1 MHRTW
6 PRILRN
12 VLLAC
17 LGTLLLSLPAGA
29 SQGGGSGGEPGV
41 ATSTEQGSA
50 GAAEG
55 AGSTGTG
62 PDSNAIER
70 AKDNLEMGFKDLLAD
85 PGGTMKRWALE
96 DGPAILGR
104 ILLFLFLLMISGM
117 VARFAGRV
125 VRGAVDRSAKNA
137 SELLKS
143 FIQTSV
149 SKVVFFIGLVLALQN
164 LGIDIAPLLAGIG
177 VLGFVVGFA
186 LQDTLGNFAAGIM
199 LLMYRPFD
207 VGDFV
212 EVSGR
217 EGTVEAM
224 TLVST
229 TLLTLDNQR
238 LTIPNGKIWGDVIR
252 NVTANPQRRI
262 NEAVGIGYGDDVDRA
277 TAVALEEL
285 NGIDAVHAEP
295 AAQVLLTS
303 LGDSSVN
310 LSLRAWVDTGDYFA
324 TCCELRRRIKMRFDA
339 EGISIP
345 FPQRDVHLFRQEA

>member
-1 MHRTW
+1 MYRSGLQQ
-6 PRILRN
+6 LRN
-12 VLLAC
+12 VILAC
-17 LGTLLLSLPAGA
+17 LGALLLILPADA
-29 SQGGGSGGEPGV
+29 YQGGEADGGGDPAAAASADQEPGDTTEGDV
-41 ATSTEQGSA
+41 GNSIETVKVQLEQGFK
-50 GAAEG
+50 GLLDDPV
-55 AGSTGTG
+55 GT
-62 PDSNAIER
+62 
-70 AKDNLEMGFKDLLAD
+70 L
-85 PGGTMKRWALE
+85 KRWVIE
-96 DGPAILGR
+96 DGPPILGR
-104 ILLFLFLLMISGM
+104 VFLFLLLLLISRV

-125 VRGAVDRSAKNA
+125 VRSALERSANA

-143 FIQTSV
+143 FIETSV
-149 SKVVFFIGLVLALQN
+149 AKVVFFIGLVLALQN
-164 LGIDIAPLLAGIG
+164 LGLDIAPLLAGIG

-207 VGDFV
+207 VGHFV
-212 EVSGR
+212 EVAGR

-262 NEAVGIGYGDDVDRA
+262 NEPVGIGYGDDVDRA
-277 TAVALEEL
+277 TALALEEL
-285 NGIDAVHAEP
+285 VGIDAVHAEP
-295 AAQVLLTS
+295 EPQVLLTG

-324 TCCELRRRIKMRFDA
+324 TCCELRRRIKLRFDA

-345 FPQRDVHLFRQEA
+345 YPQQDVHLIREEA